1 MTSVIAINIHVLRL
15 FFAESLSF
23 MMDVVLFIL
32 VLHCLALQGAASQA
46 NPGSKGELGATTL
59 SRSSPIATILRTQYK
74 LFITVFFSFPV
85 ANCTKAYL
93 VTVENKTDGIN
104 ILIFSQNVIPGR
116 ATAQQP
122 QNQKIE
128 TKTIYGHFLSQE
140 CGPDFFRC
148 RKLLVVSSSLNQIAT
163 QHIVFVPLTNGILLL
178 ELGFNGTNLHFS
190 RHFILAMEISCS
202 PTTVVQILRGIYFVC
217 INTRSGYLS
226 AHEIYLNKTVIVNT
240 YISPPLV
247 HIDFSRLGIDLSTVT
262 NFVHVNLDANTSSQF
277 IYFAV
282 AGSLYALVPPVYLAR
297 YVGNL
302 AYCVDAEKLVY
313 AGRKTLVAYCHN
325 SSVVNFD
332 IELEDWINQTS
343 YDERGKPYVCP
354 NQNVRLAVFSRA
366 SYIQYGLWSQNTLE
380 NINIPELEF
389 DSGICFGTQ
398 EKTFFAYNSREGG
411 VYVLELATASLRHI
425 TLSDD
430 SAYEPVMVFRDHYLM
445 IQERYLGDSSIL
457 VVDSQ
462 KNFSVLIEGQHAR
475 ADFLTIIEDIDLKCA
490 SETIPGIHVN
500 NEISTD
506 MPERPNTALIAST
519 TTILSALIIIAL
531 LCAIFIYQY
540 HRK

>member
-1 MTSVIAINIHVLRL
+1 MQPQS
-15 FFAESLSF
+15 E
-23 MMDVVLFIL
+23 
-32 VLHCLALQGAASQA
+32 
-46 NPGSKGELGATTL
+46 
-59 SRSSPIATILRTQYK
+59 SRSSLIATILRTQYK
-74 LFITVFFSFPV
+74 LFITVFFSIPV

-116 ATAQQP
+116 VTAQQP
-122 QNQKIE
+122 HQKIE
-128 TKTIYGHFLSQE
+128 TKTIHGHFLSQE

-178 ELGFNGTNLHFS
+178 ELNFNGTNLHFS
-190 RHFILAMEISCS
+190 RHYNLPMEISCS

-217 INTRSGYLS
+217 INTKSGYLS
-226 AHEIYLNKTVIVNT
+226 AHVIYLNKTVIVNT

-302 AYCVDAEKLVY
+302 ANCVHAEKLVY

-332 IELEDWINQTS
+332 IELENWINQTS

-389 DSGICFGTQ
+389 ESGICFGTQ
-398 EKTFFAYNSREGG
+398 DKTFFSYTSREGG

-425 TLSDD
+425 TPSDN
-430 SAYEPVMVFRDHYLM
+430 SAYDPVIVFKDRYLM
-445 IQERYLGDSSIL
+445 IQERYLGDSSIM

-462 KNFSVLIEGQHAR
+462 RNFSMLIEGQHAR
-475 ADFLTIIEDIDLKCA
+475 GDFVTIIEDIDLKCA
-490 SETIPGIHVN
+490 SESITDVNIHN
-500 NEISTD
+500 NEIPTD

-519 TTILSALIIIAL
+519 ATIILSALIIIAL
-531 LCAIFIYQY
+531 LCVAIFTYQY
-540 HRK
+540 RRM